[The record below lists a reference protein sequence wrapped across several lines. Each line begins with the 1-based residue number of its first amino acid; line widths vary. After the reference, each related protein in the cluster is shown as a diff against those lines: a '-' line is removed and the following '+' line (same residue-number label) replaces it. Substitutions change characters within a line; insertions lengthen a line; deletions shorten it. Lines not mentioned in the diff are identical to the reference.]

1 MDNSNIK
8 VYLAISGALIV
19 LVILV
24 LIIPFSSKKTV
35 NNESSTTNQN
45 PFPTSIETNSTN
57 STNSTK
63 RLTPIP
69 ADFTGAL
76 EEKIPQPIIDFAAQK
91 KDLRNKTP
99 LALSTFTIDFDFNT
113 DKFVVTLKDPRDQ
126 SQKEFDS
133 WRTAN
138 YSLLG
143 SDQFLLK

>member
-8 VYLAISGALIV
+8 IYLAISGALIV
-19 LVILV
+19 LFILV

-45 PFPTSIETNSTN
+45 PFPTLIETGSSSTGSTN
-57 STNSTK
+57 K
-63 RLTPIP
+63 ALTPIP

-91 KDLRNKTP
+91 KDLRLKTP
-99 LALSTFTIDFDFNT
+99 LSLSTFIIDFDYSE
-113 DKFVVTLKDPRDQ
+113 DKFNLTLKDPKDQ

-133 WRTAN
+133 WRTTN
-138 YSLLG
+138 YPLLG
-143 SDQFLLK
+143 NDQFLLK